1 MPVPTGSTARWG
13 GGGGGGGG
21 GLILVQPLGPP
32 PPPTKKKKIAKNRIE
47 NSFLLFAI
55 LNVFIRDLNVRLVMT
70 ISWL

>member
-1 MPVPTGSTARWG
+1 MPVHNGSTSRS
-13 GGGGGGGG
+13 
-21 GLILVQPLGPP
+21 
-32 PPPTKKKKIAKNRIE
+32 PPPTQKKKKIAKNRIE